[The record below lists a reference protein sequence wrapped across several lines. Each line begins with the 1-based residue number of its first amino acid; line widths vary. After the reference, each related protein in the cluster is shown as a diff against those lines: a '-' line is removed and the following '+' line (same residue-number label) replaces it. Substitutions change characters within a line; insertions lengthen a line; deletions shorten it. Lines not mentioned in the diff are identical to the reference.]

1 MDKKTL
7 WRSTVLILTVTLMF
21 SSCATKRNL
30 VYFSNLPD
38 STAYTEAIQNQIQ
51 PKIEVG
57 DALAIKVTTLNPQ
70 SNILYN
76 SGSVPLTN
84 SGTGTSNLSSAAL
97 PTSGT
102 LGNATLAE
110 GYVVDND
117 GNINFPLLGKIL
129 LKGLT
134 IDEAQQKMTDLIS
147 KTDKGVIVN
156 ISIQNY
162 KVTVIGEV
170 ARPGSFTVPND
181 KVNVLEALG
190 MAGDM
195 TPYAVHNSVLVIRE
209 KNGLRTI
216 QHLNLNDVNV
226 FKSPFFYLQQN
237 DVVYVQPYNKI
248 KERNSDP
255 TRFQIWTIIT
265 SSISVLAL
273 TIYYLSHAK

>member
-30 VYFSNLPD
+30 VYFSNLSD

-76 SGSVPLTN
+76 SGSVPLTSSSMN
-84 SGTGTSNLSSAAL
+84 NTASAAL
-97 PTSGT
+97 PTSGAP
-102 LGNATLAE
+102 GNATLAE
-110 GYVVDND
+110 GYVVDNE
-117 GNINFPLLGKIL
+117 GNINFPLLGKIAL
-129 LKGLT
+129 SGLT

-170 ARPGSFTVPND
+170 TRPGSFTVPND

-195 TPYAVHNSVLVIRE
+195 TPYAVRENVLVIRE
-209 KNGLRTI
+209 KNGQRTM
-216 QHLNLNDVNV
+216 QRLNLTDKNV

-237 DVVYVQPYNKI
+237 DVVYVQPENKL
-248 KERNSDP
+248 KAAQAD
-255 TRFQIWTIIT
+255 TRYVRLIPIIT
-265 SSISVLAL
+265 AAISALAIVLTRVL
-273 TIYYLSHAK
+273 

>member
-76 SGSVPLTN
+76 SGSVPLTSSSMN
-84 SGTGTSNLSSAAL
+84 NTASAAL
-97 PTSGT
+97 PTSGA

-117 GNINFPLLGKIL
+117 GNINFPLLGKIAL
-129 LKGLT
+129 SGLT
-134 IDEAQQKMTDLIS
+134 IDQAQQKMTDLIS

-170 ARPGSFTVPND
+170 TRPGSFTVPND

-195 TPYAVHNSVLVIRE
+195 TPYAVRENVLVIRE
-209 KNGLRTI
+209 KNGQRTM
-216 QHLNLNDVNV
+216 QRLNLTDKNV

-237 DVVYVQPYNKI
+237 DVVYVQPENKL
-248 KERNSDP
+248 KASQAD
-255 TRFQIWTIIT
+255 TRYVRLIPIIT
-265 SSISVLAL
+265 AAISALAIVLTRVL
-273 TIYYLSHAK
+273 